1 MTLRG
6 ATAHT
11 GWTLITNPIMDDN
24 RKDFVRDAT
33 IINELGLHARS
44 AAKIAKIAQRATG
57 KIWIMKDTLKVDAA
71 SVIDILTLEGF
82 KGSKITIKIEDRSDA
97 EILNEL
103 EQLVTSGFGE

>member
-1 MTLRG
+1 
-6 ATAHT
+6 
-11 GWTLITNPIMDDN
+11 MDDN
-24 RKDFVRDAT
+24 RKSFFKDAI

-57 KIWIMKDTLKVDAA
+57 KIWIMKDALEADAA

-82 KGSKITIKIEDRSDA
+82 KGSKITIKIEDRNDA

-103 EQLVTSGFGE
+103 EQLVSSGFGE

>member
-1 MTLRG
+1 M
-6 ATAHT
+6 
-11 GWTLITNPIMDDN
+11 NDN
-24 RKDFVRDAT
+24 RKSFFKDAI

-57 KIWIMKDTLKVDAA
+57 KIWIMKDALEADAA

-82 KGSKITIKIEDRSDA
+82 KGSKITIKIEDRNDA

-103 EQLVTSGFGE
+103 EQLVSSGFGE

>member
-1 MTLRG
+1 
-6 ATAHT
+6 
-11 GWTLITNPIMDDN
+11 LISIPESCKIQIITDPIMDDN
-24 RKDFVRDAT
+24 RKEFVRDAI

-57 KIWIMKDTLKVDAA
+57 KIWIMKNALEVDAA
-71 SVIDILTLEGF
+71 SVIDILTLEGT
-82 KGSKITIKIEDRSDA
+82 KGSNITIKIENRNDA